1 TGAKLAEYACE
12 KMNLQKVVI
21 FANLNSHYSNS
32 IREEFTKKFEKLLTS
47 NKKLPCE
54 VVSGPLIDLTATGFD
69 AEKEVARS
77 VYTHKAEGAL
87 LVPNTDKV
95 DIAVNIAREITKRN
109 EKLKIRNTRPEVKM
123 LAGDTLYNH
132 DITIVRGG
140 KNVEGLIIAIPW
152 FRGTPAAQ
160 KFAKELQQLWGGDV
174 SWRTATSF
182 DATQAFIKSLS
193 NGASRKTVLG
203 NLKNV
208 NLATDETSG
217 YPLEFTEERERQG
230 ESILL
235 QVKDGKLIEIK

>member
-1 TGAKLAEYACE
+1 
-12 KMNLQKVVI
+12 
-21 FANLNSHYSNS
+21 
-32 IREEFTKKFEKLLTS
+32 
-47 NKKLPCE
+47 
-54 VVSGPLIDLTATGFD
+54 
-69 AEKEVARS
+69 
-77 VYTHKAEGAL
+77 
-87 LVPNTDKV
+87 
-95 DIAVNIAREITKRN
+95 
-109 EKLKIRNTRPEVKM
+109 
-123 LAGDTLYNH
+123 
-132 DITIVRGG
+132 
-140 KNVEGLIIAIPW
+140 
-152 FRGTPAAQ
+152 
-160 KFAKELQQLWGGDV
+160 V